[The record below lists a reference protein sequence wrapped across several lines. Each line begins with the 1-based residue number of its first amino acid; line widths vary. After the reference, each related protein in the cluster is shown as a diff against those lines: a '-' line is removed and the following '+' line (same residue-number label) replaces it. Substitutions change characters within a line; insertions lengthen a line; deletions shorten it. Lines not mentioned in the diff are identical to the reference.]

1 MKILICNVGSTSLKY
16 KLFDMEDGERVIASG
31 KAERVGTKQSVF
43 THNNAPAE
51 TLPLASHKEAIGHM
65 LDKLIATGG
74 CTLTEIA
81 CVGFKVV
88 HAQNVT
94 GVRYLT
100 DDVLAAMEA
109 FNSVAPAHNPPYI
122 AAIRMFGQLLP
133 DVPLIGSFETGFHAT
148 MEPKAYLYS
157 LPVSLA
163 KDYGVRRYGFH
174 GASHEYVSSYVY
186 RDLKNPAAKIITCH
200 LGGSGSICAVSGGK
214 SVDTSLGFSL
224 QSGIMHNN
232 RCGDIDPYVL
242 VYLMKALNMPL
253 DDVTDMLERRS
264 GLLGMSGISNDLRD
278 IETAA
283 DAGNEDAQN
292 TILSYAYQIKK
303 YIGAY
308 TAAMGGVDAIA
319 FAGGIGENSARI
331 RRLVLEDLGYLG
343 IALNDEKNDVSVHNS
358 IISDEKSRVK
368 VYIVGT
374 DEEIVVARKA
384 AELIANTKSDREECP
399 CK

>member
-16 KLFDMEDGERVIASG
+16 KLFDMDNGEQVIAAG
-31 KAERVGTKQSVF
+31 KAERVGTQSSIF
-43 THNNAPAE
+43 SHNNAPVE
-51 TLPLASHKEAIGHM
+51 TLPLPSHKEAIGHM
-65 LDKLIATGG
+65 LDKLIASTG

-88 HAQNVT
+88 HARNVT

-109 FNSVAPAHNPPYI
+109 FSCVAPAHNPPYL
-122 AAIRMFGQLLP
+122 AAIRMFRQLLP

-148 MEPKAYLYS
+148 MEPRAYLYS

-163 KDYGVRRYGFH
+163 KEYGIRRYGFH

-186 RDLKNPAAKIITCH
+186 KDLNNPSAKIITCH
-200 LGGSGSICAVSGGK
+200 LGGSGSICAVNGGK

-242 VYLMKALNMPL
+242 VYLMKALNMSL
-253 DDVTDMLERRS
+253 DEVTDMLEHKS

-278 IETAA
+278 VETAA
-283 DAGNEDAQN
+283 DEGNEDARNAIQ
-292 TILSYAYQIKK
+292 SYAYQIKK

-308 TAAMGGVDAIA
+308 TAAMGGVDAVA
-319 FAGGIGENSARI
+319 FAGGIGENSASI
-331 RRLVLEDLGYLG
+331 RRQAVEGLECFG
-343 IALNDEKNDVSVHNS
+343 IRLDDKKNDASERNSV
-358 IISDEKSRVK
+358 ISDAQSRVK
-368 VYIVGT
+368 VYIVAT
-374 DEEIVVARKA
+374 NEEIVVARKA
-384 AELIANTKSDREECP
+384 AQLIGAS
-399 CK
+399 